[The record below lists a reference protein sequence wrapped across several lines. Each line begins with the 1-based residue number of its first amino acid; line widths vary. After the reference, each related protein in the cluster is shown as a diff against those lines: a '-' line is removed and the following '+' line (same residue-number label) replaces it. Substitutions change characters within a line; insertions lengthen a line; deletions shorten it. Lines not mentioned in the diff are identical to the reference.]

1 MLNEIAEEEIAETV
15 ARFVEV
21 FEDDDNPH
29 THAVGF
35 VSEEGNE
42 LLWCEGSP
50 ATIIAVAR
58 KLEQIAKTIEH
69 NKFGPV
75 SLTIPE
81 AAARTE
87 RNATTVRLAL
97 QDGSLHGSYVTSE
110 WIVEVSCAD
119 AWNAGLLCEHR
130 IATVG

>member
-1 MLNEIAEEEIAETV
+1 MFTDPIEEEINETV
-15 ARFVEV
+15 KRFVEV

-35 VSEEGNE
+35 VSEDGHE

-87 RNATTVRLAL
+87 RNAVTVRLAL

-110 WIVEVSCAD
+110 WLVEGSCAD
-119 AWNAGLLCEHR
+119 AWTAGLLCEHR
-130 IATVG
+130 IAAVG